1 MVICLPGSPRGCL
14 DPAKSR
20 WTARQCQRSVRRIR
34 LSLCHRRSAGH
45 ISNCAFTFC
54 TICLSKPLISETVA
68 TTNRGQPGA
77 CVPGAAGAVVSRASH
92 FFSMNTIELESLPL
106 IVVVGPTASGKSA
119 LAVALAK
126 TLQAEIIACDS
137 TQLYRGVSIGTAK
150 PSVEERQGVVH
161 HLIDVLDA
169 SEAAT
174 AGGYR
179 DFALAVLA
187 DMRARGRR
195 PILTVGAGLYM
206 RALLEGL
213 ADLPLRSEELRERL
227 RASSRKHGAMH
238 LHRVLR
244 RMDKEA
250 AARIALTD
258 EQKLIR
264 AIEVCILTRKPIS
277 EVHRAGRRP
286 LEGWRTL
293 KVGLTLSREMLY
305 ERIDTRTEAM
315 IEGGWL
321 AEVRGLIAAG
331 IVEDAK
337 IFDFIGYREMLGV
350 LRGTLTMEKARMAI
364 QLATR
369 HYAKRQMTWFRK
381 DKSIRWFAGPGDDAG
396 VQCEIAEWI
405 SKEIEVG
412 SRG

>member
-1 MVICLPGSPRGCL
+1 
-14 DPAKSR
+14 
-20 WTARQCQRSVRRIR
+20 
-34 LSLCHRRSAGH
+34 
-45 ISNCAFTFC
+45 
-54 TICLSKPLISETVA
+54 
-68 TTNRGQPGA
+68 
-77 CVPGAAGAVVSRASH
+77 
-92 FFSMNTIELESLPL
+92 MNTIELESLPL

-126 TLQAEIIACDS
+126 ALPAEIIACDS
-137 TQLYRGVSIGTAK
+137 TQLYRGVNIGTAK
-150 PSVEERQGVVH
+150 PTVEERQSVVH

-179 DFALAVLA
+179 DLALAVLGEL
-187 DMRARGRR
+187 RKRGGL
-195 PILTVGAGLYM
+195 PILTVGTGLYM

-227 RASSRKHGAMH
+227 RASSRKRGGTH

-244 RMDKEA
+244 RMDAAA
-250 AARIALTD
+250 AARIAPTD

-264 AIEVCILTRKPIS
+264 AIEVCLLTRRPIS
-277 EVHRAGRRP
+277 EVHRAGRKP

-293 KVGLTLSREMLY
+293 KVGLMPSREMLY
-305 ERIDTRTEAM
+305 GRIDARTHAM
-315 IEGGWL
+315 IEGGWFD
-321 AEVRGLIAAG
+321 EVRGLRAAG
-331 IVEDAK
+331 IAENAK
-337 IFDFIGYREMLGV
+337 IFDFLGYREMLGV
-350 LRGTLTMEKARMAI
+350 LRGDFTMEKARTAI

-396 VQCEIAEWI
+396 VQREITEWV
-405 SKEIEVG
+405 SKDMEVG